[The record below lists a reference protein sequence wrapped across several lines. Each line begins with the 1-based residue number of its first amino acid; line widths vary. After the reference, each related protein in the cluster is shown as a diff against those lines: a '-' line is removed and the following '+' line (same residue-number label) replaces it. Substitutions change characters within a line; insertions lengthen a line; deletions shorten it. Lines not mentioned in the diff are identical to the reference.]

1 MRRRRSPPA
10 TPAGQRRWRMVA
22 GLILAPVL
30 AAGCG
35 SAPVAPLPGQWPT
48 PTPPAT
54 ATGSRT
60 STVPSRPAGTPATSA
75 AVSPPA
81 GTPRRTRTRTR
92 TRTPPRT
99 SPTVEL
105 SPACLPAVIY
115 TVDGSDPAAM
125 PEALC
130 LTVAAILR
138 IQNVW
143 PEAVTATPPE
153 QVARHWEAGV
163 LDCRMLRPGTVTVE
177 IASETGGSH
186 TITVLVVE

>member
-1 MRRRRSPPA
+1 
-10 TPAGQRRWRMVA
+10 MVL
-22 GLILAPVL
+22 GVLLAPVL

-48 PTPPAT
+48 PTPSGTAT
-54 ATGSRT
+54 ASPI
-60 STVPSRPAGTPATSA
+60 SEVSSPPSGAPLPSATPAVSA
-75 AVSPPA
+75 PA
-81 GTPRRTRTRTR
+81 GTPRR

-99 SPTVEL
+99 SPTVDL

-138 IQNVW
+138 IQNVG
-143 PEAVTATPPE
+143 PGTVTATPPE
-153 QVARHWEAGV
+153 QVAQHWEGGV
-163 LDCRMLRPGTVTVE
+163 VDCRMLRPGTVTVE
-177 IASETGGSH
+177 ITGETGSH